1 MRKTFWIHLALLLV
15 IPGLLF
21 TVSCAKKTVQ
31 ADTDSSVKEMS
42 QDEMAAQEAA
52 AQAKA
57 RAEQEELARQR
68 AQEAERAAK
77 EEAMKRE
84 VMAARNAFL
93 NDNVYFEFD
102 SDVLLPVAEQVLQ
115 RKAAWLKVNSGVTVA
130 IGGHCDERGTNE
142 YNLALGER
150 RAQSAKTYLVDLGV
164 SSIRLSTISYGEE
177 RPLDSG
183 HNEEAWA
190 KNRRAQF
197 VIE

>member
-31 ADTDSSVKEMS
+31 SDTDTAVKEMS

-68 AQEAERAAK
+68 ALEAERAAK

-84 VMAARNAFL
+84 IMAARSAFL

-102 SDVLLPVAEQVLQ
+102 SDVLLPVAEQVLR
-115 RKAAWLKVNSGVTVA
+115 RKAAWLKANGGVTVA
-130 IGGHCDERGTNE
+130 IEGHCDERGTTE

-150 RAQSAKTYLVDLGV
+150 RAQSAKTYLVDLGI
-164 SSIRLSTISYGEE
+164 SSIRLRTISYGEE